1 MKLNSTKSFGL
12 SSRNILSLIRRDR
25 LYKSLWFKSIC
36 KHPAI
41 NTIIITFYQLNLYSF
56 KTPQRRN
63 KSIWQH
69 RFPYRRPL
77 TWNVLICG
85 KVNQLPKKASLDTF

>member
-41 NTIIITFYQLNLYSF
+41 NTIIITFY
-56 KTPQRRN
+56 R
-63 KSIWQH
+63 
-69 RFPYRRPL
+69 
-77 TWNVLICG
+77 
-85 KVNQLPKKASLDTF
+85 